1 MHKDDYKQRYKLM
14 QGDLQ
19 KRITVLNT
27 VDQVGWFTITPLNGL
42 GLQGLILVFVIC
54 QVSVR

>member
-27 VDQVGWFTITPLNGL
+27 VDQVGWFTITPLFKGKYCNQQNHSDL
-42 GLQGLILVFVIC
+42 
-54 QVSVR
+54 